1 MAKQIKFN
9 EEARKKLQE
18 GVNKLADTVKVT
30 IGPKGRN
37 VVLDEGFGA
46 PNITNDGVTIAKEIE
61 LKDRFENLGAEI
73 VKDVAEK
80 TNDMAGDG
88 TTTATVLAQA
98 MINEGLRNIAA
109 GANPVAIRRGM
120 EKASQAAVEAI
131 KKESKQVSGEDE
143 IAQVGTVSAEDEQM
157 GKIIAE
163 IMDQVG
169 QDGVITVE
177 ESKTLGL
184 EKEVVEGMQ
193 FDEGFISPY
202 MVTDSDRME
211 SSYDEPYI
219 LITEEKI
226 SAVKEIVPLLEQVA
240 SSGKKELV
248 IIADDVEGE
257 ALATLVVNK
266 LKGSFNTLAVKTPGF
281 GDNKKQILEDIATLT
296 GGQVISEELGVKLKD
311 AELSML
317 GESDKVIAN
326 KDKTTIIGGK
336 GRKSDINKRV
346 DQLKTQIEKAEDGF
360 DKEKLEERLAKMIGG
375 VGVIR
380 VGAATE
386 SEMEY
391 KKAKLEDALAATQ
404 AAVEEGIVPGGGL
417 SFLYA
422 RKAVDSLKLNQEEQI
437 GAEIVSRAL
446 EQPVKMIAENAGK
459 EGSVVVAN
467 IENENKGIGY
477 DAARDRYTDLIKAG
491 IIDPVKVTRSAVQN
505 ATSAAAILLTTE
517 AAVSDLEEEDDSA
530 EGAGAAG
537 AAPGGMPGGMAGM
550 GM

>member
-1 MAKQIKFN
+1 MAKEIKFN
-9 EEARKKLQE
+9 EQARKKLQA
-18 GVNKLADTVKVT
+18 GVNRLADTVKVT
-30 IGPKGRN
+30 LGPKGRN

-46 PNITNDGVTIAKEIE
+46 PKITNDGVTIAKEIE
-61 LKDRFENLGAEI
+61 LKDKFENMGASI

-88 TTTATVLAQA
+88 TTTATILAQE

-120 EKASQAAVEAI
+120 EKASQVAVEGI
-131 KKESKQVSGEDE
+131 KNESQEVSGKDG

-163 IMDQVG
+163 IMEDVG

-184 EKEVVEGMQ
+184 EKQVVEGMQ
-193 FDEGFISPY
+193 FDEGYISPY
-202 MVTDSDRME
+202 MITNTDRME
-211 SSYDEPYI
+211 ASYEEPYI

-226 SAVKEIVPLLEQVA
+226 SSVKDIVPLLEQIA
-240 SSGKKELV
+240 SVGRKELV

-266 LKGSFNTLAVKTPGF
+266 LKGSFNALAVKTPGF
-281 GDNKKQILEDIATLT
+281 GDNKKEILEDIAVLT
-296 GGQVISEELGVKLKD
+296 GGQVISEELGIKLKD

-317 GESDKVIAN
+317 GEAGKVIAN
-326 KDKTTIIGGK
+326 KDNTTIIDGK
-336 GRKSDINKRV
+336 GRKSDIQKRV
-346 DQLKTQIEKAEDGF
+346 NQLKAQLKKAEDDF
-360 DKEKLEERLAKMIGG
+360 DKEKLEERLAKLIGG

-391 KKAKLEDALAATQ
+391 KKAKLEDALSATK
-404 AAVEEGIVPGGGL
+404 AAVEEGIVSGGGL

-422 RKAVDSLKLNQEEQI
+422 RKEIDKLDLNKEEQI
-437 GAEIVSRAL
+437 GAEIVKKAL
-446 EQPVKMIAENAGK
+446 EQPIKLIAQNAGQ
-459 EGSVVVAN
+459 EGSVVVSKV
-467 IENENKGIGY
+467 ESEKKGIGY
-477 DAARDRYTDLIKAG
+477 DAARDRYVDLIKAG
-491 IIDPVKVTRSAVQN
+491 IIDPVKVARAAIQN
-505 ATSAAAILLTTE
+505 ATSAASILLTTE
-517 AAVSDLEEEDDSA
+517 AAIADLEEEDQSDSA
-530 EGAGAAG
+530 GNPGQ
-537 AAPGGMPGGMAGM
+537 APGMTAAGM